1 MGDIMNKIYYNQN
14 IDCNVFNCI
23 HCDQSEEKC
32 MLSKIKINCKNRHTT
47 KEKET
52 FCESFE
58 SND

>member
-1 MGDIMNKIYYNQN
+1 MDKIYYNQN

-23 HCDQSEEKC
+23 HCNEVEEKC
-32 MLSKIKINCKNRHTT
+32 MLSSIKIKRQIKNAT

-58 SND
+58 ISD